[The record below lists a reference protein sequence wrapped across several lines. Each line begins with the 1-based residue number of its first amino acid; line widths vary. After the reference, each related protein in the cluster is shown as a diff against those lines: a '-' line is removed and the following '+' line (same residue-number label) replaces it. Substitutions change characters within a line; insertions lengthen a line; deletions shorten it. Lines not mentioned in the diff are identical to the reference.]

1 MKAKKLISLI
11 ASVTMAFSA
20 FAAVASAKVG
30 ESKGTV
36 TVVPTQFSDAD
47 AKAMASALEISD
59 FDATKYGFFDVAITI
74 KDLGAFSFTK
84 SKVGTITKYSGNV
97 VSGLQLTFVPD
108 QKIVDYGSTAEEG
121 DTTKIPVSGGAAGS
135 NLAYTFGPTSAA
147 KDAFPKESV
156 TSDNYSVT
164 FSQLWYAPLGTKVT
178 LDPIFSEI
186 SFNNA
191 SAWGADDPYKIQG
204 LEGKSVTLGTIPT
217 PPVEEKKLGLTI
229 DGTDAKKENGYIWK
243 LGLTQENGAQ
253 ADSFTADFKDS
264 TGLTNTKTARN
275 DVSKFFGGE
284 GTVEF
289 YVGLKT
295 ARTITEFKATV
306 ADSTAEGVTA
316 SDTWTA
322 AE

>member
-1 MKAKKLISLI
+1 MKFRKITSLLI
-11 ASVTMAFSA
+11 ASMMSISA
-20 FAAVASAKVG
+20 FATLVHAEAPKA
-30 ESKGTV
+30 TV
-36 TVVPTQFSDAD
+36 TVTKWTDAD
-47 AKAMASALEISD
+47 AVDYYGEALPEGYGIYKVKFDLSDLPALTYSKKAGKVTGTVLINFTAWLHGETLDLFEKNTNLGTASDIAPTGNAVD
-59 FDATKYGFFDVAITI
+59 FTGIFMQYNCAATTAYPSAKGNTTADVTSAEGAITLDIYAKDGTVVTVDNAAVSTQVYNANVPQGEPTKYDFTI
-74 KDLGAFSFTK
+74 
-84 SKVGTITKYSGNV
+84 
-97 VSGLQLTFVPD
+97 
-108 QKIVDYGSTAEEG
+108 
-121 DTTKIPVSGGAAGS
+121 
-135 NLAYTFGPTSAA
+135 
-147 KDAFPKESV
+147 
-156 TSDNYSVT
+156 
-164 FSQLWYAPLGTKVT
+164 
-178 LDPIFSEI
+178 DPF
-186 SFNNA
+186 
-191 SAWGADDPYKIQG
+191 
-204 LEGKSVTLGTIPT
+204 TLGEKID
-217 PPVEEKKLGLTI
+217 PPAVKKLGLTI

-275 DVSKFFGGE
+275 EVSKFFGGE

>member
-1 MKAKKLISLI
+1 MKKIISLLASAALVLSAS
-11 ASVTMAFSA
+11 ASV
-20 FAAVASAKVG
+20 FAAVPADANPKVIVHDPVDLG
-30 ESKGTV
+30 SGKFSV
-36 TVVPTQFSDAD
+36 TVD
-47 AKAMASALEISD
+47 L
-59 FDATKYGFFDVAITI
+59 
-74 KDLGAFSFTK
+74 KDLGSLNASLDEDENL
-84 SKVGTITKYSGNV
+84 SG
-97 VSGLQLTFVPD
+97 TFVSVFTC
-108 QKIVDYGSTAEEG
+108 QLEG
-121 DTTKIPVSGGAAGS
+121 DDLAISGKANGGLSSAKADWSGSGTSTISSNGFNGVYLSWLAGSVDTYYPSEGTAKECVGAATIKFTGTAGKTYT
-135 NLAYTFGPTSAA
+135 LAKARIGYESLNAGVSDGASYV
-147 KDAFPKESV
+147 FPKLYNEAGEEI
-156 TSDNYSVT
+156 TSI
-164 FSQLWYAPLGTKVT
+164 T
-178 LDPIFSEI
+178 LPGGEP
-186 SFNNA
+186 A
-191 SAWGADDPYKIQG
+191 
-204 LEGKSVTLGTIPT
+204 V
-217 PPVEEKKLGLTI
+217 KKLGLTI

-316 SDTWTA
+316 SDTWK